1 MTTLA
6 ELASLIRSKNAGP
19 FELTFDVMFDKPE
32 TYARVKRAN
41 VVTRPV
47 VARLFNLSENA
58 VKLFFADA
66 ALAIKVTIPRPIFQG
81 DLGDP
86 DGHGGQQYAPL
97 MTIEVPS

>member
-32 TYARVKRAN
+32 IYDRVKRSNAI
-41 VVTRPV
+41 TRAG
-47 VARLFNLSENA
+47 VAGLFNLSENE

-66 ALAIKVTIPRPIFQG
+66 ALAIKVSIPRPVFQG

-97 MTIEVPS
+97 MTIDIPG

>member
-1 MTTLA
+1 MTALA

-32 TYARVKRAN
+32 VYDRVKRAN
-41 VVTRPV
+41 VVTRAG
-47 VARLFNLSENA
+47 VARLFNLSEND

-66 ALAIKVTIPRPIFQG
+66 ALAIKVTIPRPVFQG

-97 MTIEVPS
+97 MTIDVPD

>member
-32 TYARVKRAN
+32 TYARVKRSNA
-41 VVTRPV
+41 VTRAG
-47 VARLFNLSENA
+47 VARLFNLSENE

-66 ALAIKVTIPRPIFQG
+66 ALAIKVSIPRPVFQG
-81 DLGDP
+81 DLGDA

-97 MTIEVPS
+97 MTIDVP